1 MKVGI
6 AGYGLAGRSFHGAL
20 LKSCGFD
27 VSAILTTNAT
37 RARQAKEDFPTV
49 KIAESIEALLACEL
63 DLVVIATTNDV
74 HASLAIACI
83 KAGIPVVVD
92 KPFARNFKET
102 ENVLEA
108 SNAASVPVT
117 VFFNR
122 LWDSDT
128 LTIKKVLGQGLIGKP
143 FRFDSRYERFRPTI
157 SPTSWRESTSP
168 ENGGGLLLDLQTHLL
183 SIALHLFGKSELT
196 YASVRDIRG
205 NSEDDVALTLRHNSG
220 VDSYLVASAIS
231 GAPGPR
237 IRLLGTEGALVIH
250 DLDPQEPLL
259 RSGELPENGIW
270 NLPTSSRAF
279 LHRGEI
285 VEEIDGVPGNYGNF
299 YLQVKGALAGENA
312 WPITHEEI
320 LDVAQMIDKAREVN
334 VR

>member
-1 MKVGI
+1 MRVGI

-27 VSAILTTNAT
+27 IAAILTTNAT
-37 RARQAKEDFPTV
+37 RARQAKEDFPAV
-49 KIAESIEALLACEL
+49 KIVESFDALLGCDL

-74 HASLAIACI
+74 HATLALSCI
-83 KAGIPVVVD
+83 KAGIPAVVD
-92 KPFARNFKET
+92 KPFARNLRET
-102 ENVLEA
+102 EDVLQA
-108 SNAASVPVT
+108 SRESSVPVT

-128 LTIKKVLGQGLIGKP
+128 LTLKRVIGQGLIGKP

-168 ENGGGLLLDLQTHLL
+168 ENGGGLLLDLQTHLI
-183 SIALHLFGKSELT
+183 SIALNLFGKSEIT

-205 NSEDDVALTLRHNSG
+205 NSEDDVALSLRHESG
-220 VDSYLVASAIS
+220 VDSYLAASAIA

-237 IRLLGTEGALVIH
+237 VRLLGSEGALIIH
-250 DLDPQEPLL
+250 DLDPQEALL
-259 RSGELPENGIW
+259 RSGQLPENGIW

-279 LHRGEI
+279 LHKGDS
-285 VEEIDGVPGNYGNF
+285 VEEIEGVPGNYGTF
-299 YLQVKGALAGENA
+299 YLQVKGALSGENE
-312 WPITHEEI
+312 WPVSHQDI
-320 LDVAQMIDKAREVN
+320 LAVAQIVDKAREIN

>member
-1 MKVGI
+1 MRVGI
-6 AGYGLAGRSFHGAL
+6 AGYGLAGRSFHGGL

-27 VSAILTTNAT
+27 VAAILTTNAT

-49 KIAESIEALLACEL
+49 KIVESIDALLACEL

-74 HASLAIACI
+74 HASLAIAAI
-83 KAGIPVVVD
+83 RAGVPVVVD
-92 KPFARNFKET
+92 KPFSRNLSET
-102 ENVLEA
+102 REVLKA
-108 SNAASVPVT
+108 SNESSVPVT

-128 LTIKKVLGQGLIGKP
+128 LTIKRVLSQGLVGKP

-183 SIALHLFGKSELT
+183 SIALNLFGDAQLT
-196 YASVRDIRG
+196 YASIRDIRG
-205 NSEDDVALTLRHNSG
+205 NSEDDVALTLGHTSG
-220 VDSYLVASAIS
+220 VDSYLAASAIS

-237 IRLLGTEGALVIH
+237 VRLLGSEGALVIH
-250 DLDPQEPLL
+250 DLDPQEALL
-259 RSGELPENGIW
+259 RSGQLPENGIW

-279 LHRGEI
+279 LHRGDT
-285 VEEIDGVPGNYGNF
+285 VEEIMGVPGNYGNF
-299 YLQVKGALAGENA
+299 YLQVKGALAGENQ
-312 WPITHEEI
+312 WPISHEEI
-320 LDVAQMIDKAREVN
+320 LAVAQIIEKAREIN

>member
-1 MKVGI
+1 MRVGI
-6 AGYGLAGRSFHGAL
+6 AGYGLAGRSFHGGL

-27 VSAILTTNAT
+27 VAAILTTNAT

-49 KIAESIEALLACEL
+49 KIVESIDALLACEL

-74 HASLAIACI
+74 HASLAIAAI
-83 KAGIPVVVD
+83 RAGVPVVVD
-92 KPFARNFKET
+92 KPFSRNLSET
-102 ENVLEA
+102 REVLKA
-108 SNAASVPVT
+108 SNESSVPVT

-128 LTIKKVLGQGLIGKP
+128 LTIKRVLSQGLVGKP

-183 SIALHLFGKSELT
+183 SIALNLFGDAQLT
-196 YASVRDIRG
+196 YASIRDIRG
-205 NSEDDVALTLRHNSG
+205 NSEDDVALTLGHTSG
-220 VDSYLVASAIS
+220 VDSYLAASAIS

-237 IRLLGTEGALVIH
+237 VRLLGSEGALVIH
-250 DLDPQEPLL
+250 DLDPQEALL
-259 RSGELPENGIW
+259 RSGQLPENGIW

-279 LHRGEI
+279 LHRGDT
-285 VEEIDGVPGNYGNF
+285 VEEIMGVPGNYGNF
-299 YLQVKGALAGENA
+299 YLQVKGALTGENE
-312 WPITHEEI
+312 WPVSHGEI
-320 LDVAQMIDKAREVN
+320 MAVAQIIDEAREIN

>member
-27 VSAILTTNAT
+27 VSAILTTNTT

-49 KIAESIEALLACEL
+49 KIVENIESLLACDL

-74 HASLAIACI
+74 HASLALACI
-83 KAGIPVVVD
+83 KSGTPVVVD
-92 KPFARNFKET
+92 KPFARNLQET
-102 ENVLEA
+102 REVLQA
-108 SNAASVPVT
+108 SKDSSIPVT

-128 LTIKKVLGQGLIGKP
+128 LTIKKVLSQGLIGKP

-157 SPTSWRESTSP
+157 SPTSWRESVAP
-168 ENGGGLLLDLQTHLL
+168 EEGGGLLLDLQTHLL
-183 SIALHLFGKSELT
+183 SIALNLFGASDLT
-196 YASVRDIRG
+196 YASIRDIRG
-205 NSEDDVALTLRHNSG
+205 KSEDDVALTLRHTSG
-220 VDSYLVASAIS
+220 VDSYLSASAIA

-237 IRLLGTEGALVIH
+237 VRLLGSEGALIIH

-259 RSGELPENGIW
+259 RAGHLPENGIW
-270 NLPTSSRAF
+270 SQPTSSRAF
-279 LHRGEI
+279 LHRGES
-285 VEEIDGVPGNYGNF
+285 VEEIEGVPGNYGNF
-299 YLQVKGALAGENA
+299 YLQVRSALSGEGQ
-312 WPITHEEI
+312 WPISHDEI
-320 LDVAQMIDKAREVN
+320 IAVAEKIDRARAIN